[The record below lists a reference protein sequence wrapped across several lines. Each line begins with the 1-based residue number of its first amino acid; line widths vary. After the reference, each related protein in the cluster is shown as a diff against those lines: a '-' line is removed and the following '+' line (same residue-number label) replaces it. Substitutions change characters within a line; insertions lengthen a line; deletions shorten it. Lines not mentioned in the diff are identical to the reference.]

1 MSYFRNHILISPSQ
15 QYKRKDK
22 CYYHLFSVIVIVIVI
37 YFQIKVSVKT
47 DEVSCTFSSTSG
59 CYLTKN
65 NLLTSINKS
74 TQKNKTKKKS
84 LTSENHSDARTGI
97 QSVMTQIN
105 DILSGVKIQE

>member
-15 QYKRKDK
+15 QYMRKDK
-22 CYYHLFSVIVIVIVI
+22 CYYHIFIVIVIVI